1 MEPKTRATVAT
12 LVSSFFWGS
21 SFPVIGY
28 GVKFIN
34 PFLFL
39 FLRFLIAVPV
49 ALIVF
54 TALKKPLLPALRSGT
69 VWFLGALNALAFVLQ
84 YAAQGW
90 TSATN
95 VALFINLYIIFVAIG
110 SVTFLKERLSW
121 PLGVAIGLGFVGV
134 YLVETNAGTASISIE
149 TLKGDV
155 FALIAGLVW
164 SVYIILSKMMLSA
177 GERSG
182 RLSPEQLTGGVCITT
197 LVPLTFVLP
206 LTVQGPVAQFPIV
219 IGLATYLAIFT
230 TILAYLLWYN
240 GLKELSAIVTQ
251 VLVLLEVAFAAII
264 SFVVFKDR
272 FGPGTVL
279 GGIIIC
285 IAAFLAT
292 YNPKRR

>member
-1 MEPKTRATVAT
+1 MDLKTRATVAT

-49 ALIVF
+49 ALVVF
-54 TALKKPLLPALRSGT
+54 IALKKPLLPALRSGT

-95 VALFINLYIIFVAIG
+95 VALFINLYIIFVAVG
-110 SVTFLKERLSW
+110 SVTFLKERPSW

-134 YLVETNAGTASISIE
+134 YLVETNAGTASISFE
-149 TLKGDV
+149 TVKGDI

-164 SVYIILSKMMLSA
+164 SVYIILSKMILSV
-177 GERSG
+177 GEKKD

-197 LVPLTFVLP
+197 LVPLSFVLP
-206 LTVQGPVAQFPIV
+206 LVIQGPIEQYPIV
-219 IGLATYLAIFT
+219 IGLAIYLAVFT

-240 GLKELSAIVTQ
+240 GLKELSAIATQ

-279 GGIIIC
+279 GGLIIC

-292 YNPKRR
+292 YNPKNR